1 MIGDPPTPFDGRC
14 LVCGE
19 REALEDAFLC
29 AACCPVPEPAP
40 EPEVWQ
46 PGLFEVLAA

>member
-1 MIGDPPTPFDGRC
+1 MLGTDQQPYDGLCLACREREATPESFLC
-14 LVCGE
+14 LVCLPE
-19 REALEDAFLC
+19 
-29 AACCPVPEPAP
+29 PEPAP